1 MSGMR
6 GNFAGFAARRRG
18 EIGDVLLAAAVLA
31 FTIPTTLM
39 GRSFSLLA
47 NVPDWLELLAGVAT
61 AGAMLLRRRTAWP
74 MIVGAVVCAVLTGQT
89 VPLALAA
96 YSMTAEDRVRRWQW
110 VAVALTGVYVVA
122 DYVNPFT
129 DQFLYLITVRALT
142 LVYLPALV
150 GTWVREYRSMNAE
163 LRSGVR
169 LREQHAASQER
180 RWIAGEL
187 HDTVTH
193 AVTAMV
199 LNAGVIQDTE
209 DHEEIGKLATGI
221 EDKGVQ
227 ALTELRGLLTVL
239 RREEVYQS
247 SHGVEAIPRLVE
259 EAKDI
264 GLRVSLH
271 LDFPQGALSP
281 QLEHECYR
289 VVQEGLNNV
298 RKHAP
303 GSDVRIVCE
312 ADGDVMSVSVVNTP
326 HGRRETVRECPVLES
341 GYGLAGLWE
350 RITLAGGQL
359 ESGPTPEGG
368 YALTARIPFQPSRA
382 GKS

>member
-1 MSGMR
+1 MR
-6 GNFAGFAARRRG
+6 GKWTGFTARHRG

-39 GRSFSLLA
+39 GESFSLVGRA
-47 NVPDWLELLAGVAT
+47 PEWLLILVGAVT
-61 AGAMLLRRRTAWP
+61 AVTMLLRRRTAWP
-74 MIVGAVVCAVLTGQT
+74 MIVGAVACAVLVGAT

-96 YSMTAEDRVRRWQW
+96 YSMTAEAKVRRWRW
-110 VAVALTGVYVVA
+110 VAMAMTGVYIVV
-122 DYVNPFT
+122 DYVNPYT

-150 GTWVREYRSMNAE
+150 GTWVHEYRSMNAE
-163 LRSGVR
+163 LRTGVR
-169 LREQHAASQER
+169 LREEHAASQER
-180 RWIAGEL
+180 RWIAAEL

-199 LNAGVIQDTE
+199 LNAGIIQDTE
-209 DHEEIGKLATGI
+209 DHAEVRKLATTI

-247 SHGVEAIPRLVE
+247 LQGVEAIPQLVE
-259 EAKDI
+259 EARDI
-264 GLRVSLH
+264 GLRIDLH
-271 LDFPQGALSP
+271 LDVPQGALSR
-281 QLEHECYR
+281 QLGHECFR

-303 GSDVRIVCE
+303 GSEVRVVCE
-312 ADGDVMSVSVVNTP
+312 ANGDVVNVSVVNTGE
-326 HGRRETVRECPVLES
+326 GRTETVRDCPVLES
-341 GYGLAGLWE
+341 GFGLAGLWE
-350 RITLAGGQL
+350 RITLAGGRL
-359 ESGPTPEGG
+359 ESGPTTEGG
-368 YALTARIPFQPSRA
+368 YALTAQVPFQPVREDQT
-382 GKS
+382 